1 LGPLAWISL
10 SLLPAL
16 LADVVAIESEPADAT
31 LGQVA
36 IESCSGAL
44 GGSNCRDVNA
54 PGEPATWFVRVIWDV
69 PERRRAIIEVRRAAR
84 DGELATVR
92 AVEFSTADALA
103 QRERAVGL
111 IIAAFVLEQARAD
124 QAEAAAAQANEAA
137 RTESAKPEGA
147 ASQANAGPEARSQSE
162 SERDAN
168 TDDDAD
174 ADDDADE
181 EPGEE
186 ADDDI
191 TAESGLASLPAWAV
205 DAAVIG
211 APGLDRGAPRFGG
224 QVRALFRPA
233 PVGVYLLASVRAARR
248 WEDEDPSLFW
258 LGASAGAALRWQT
271 PARPLALEARG
282 EAVFE
287 RVQATAEDDQ
297 NDRQETG
304 DALRGGARAGLELH
318 ARLGTYFGLFAGAE
332 ISLLFPSVYID
343 VGRSPKGVERN
354 LGWSAL
360 CGARVMH

>member
-16 LADVVAIESEPADAT
+16 LADVVAIESEPADAA

-44 GGSNCRDVNA
+44 GGNNCRDVNA
-54 PGEPATWFVRVIWDV
+54 PGEPAAWFVRVIWDV
-69 PERRRAIIEVRRAAR
+69 PERRRAVIEIRRGGR
-84 DGELATVR
+84 DAELATVR

-111 IIAAFVLEQARAD
+111 IIAAFVLEQARAQ
-124 QAEAAAAQANEAA
+124 QAEAAAQPNEAARAEGATPEAAAAQAAA
-137 RTESAKPEGA
+137 D
-147 ASQANAGPEARSQSE
+147 SQAHSQSE
-162 SERDAN
+162 SERDSNA
-168 TDDDAD
+168 DSDAD
-174 ADDDADE
+174 ADE
-181 EPGEE
+181 EGGEE
-186 ADDDI
+186 ADAD
-191 TAESGLASLPAWAV
+191 TATDPGVASLPRWAV
-205 DAAVIG
+205 DVAVIG

-248 WEDEDPSLFW
+248 WEDVDPSLLW

-287 RVQATAEDDQ
+287 RVQATAEDEES
-297 NDRQETG
+297 DRQESG
-304 DALRGGARAGLELH
+304 DASRGGARAGLELH
-318 ARLGTYFGLFAGAE
+318 ARFGTYFGVFAGAE